1 MHTISVVLDDSLYTR
16 LKQTVPNRKVSKFV
30 ANAIADKLHNKEA
43 SLYNTYKDAYSD
55 SDREKESCMWDKID
69 GENWE

>member
-30 ANAIADKLHNKEA
+30 ANAIADKLQSKET
-43 SLYNTYKDAYSD
+43 SLYDAYKSAYAD
-55 SDREKESCMWDKID
+55 TNREEELCMWDKIN

>member
-30 ANAIADKLHNKEA
+30 SNAIADKLQNREA
-43 SLYNTYKDAYSD
+43 SLYSAYKDAYAD
-55 SDREKESCMWDKID
+55 INRKKELDMWDRID
-69 GENWE
+69 GENWD